1 MCKDTQVSANIQMDT
16 FKKSMFVKNSHTRR
30 RHMPTQAHIQPSPKR
45 LLRHIRSSTHEIPI
59 HTILRKKTHT
69 LAKFRHIRILID
81 HTPTPTHSPTCHPV
95 TCGSPP
101 NNTPQT
107 AQPSHRR
114 QKKVCESSTHTPI
127 TTARPS
133 ETDSSEGSRSCSTI
147 GLQKPRP

>member
-1 MCKDTQVSANIQMDT
+1 MDT

-30 RHMPTQAHIQPSPKR
+30 RHMPTQAPIQPSPKR

-59 HTILRKKTHT
+59 HTILRKKNSHPCKIPAHQDSYRPHPYPNPQSDMPPLHMWKPALQHHPNRTST
-69 LAKFRHIRILID
+69 IR
-81 HTPTPTHSPTCHPV
+81 
-95 TCGSPP
+95 
-101 NNTPQT
+101 
-107 AQPSHRR
+107 RR